1 VGFVSAMRHG
11 FSRARVRGRLADRVL
26 FALALIVAVCLGAGA
41 CSDIMAE
48 ARTLEEEGDLG
59 GAVALY
65 EKLLEE
71 EPENLP
77 ALSAAAVDLLL
88 LGRFDEALPLQERIV
103 ALDPDETQIRIELG
117 FNYLNHQGRPS
128 DAARV
133 LGEAVALEPGAKN
146 MTFLAQALIAAG
158 DPTEGERRLREAIEM
173 EPGYGHSYSILV
185 KLLESQGRTD
195 EAETIVEQGSLHGVT
210 VTDLR

>member
-1 VGFVSAMRHG
+1 MCRSGVAT
-11 FSRARVRGRLADRVL
+11 LAVL
-26 FALALIVAVCLGAGA
+26 AVCAVVSGCADTVG
-41 CSDIMAE
+41 E
-48 ARTLEEEGDLG
+48 AAKLENGGDLA

-65 EKLLEE
+65 KEVLED
-71 EPENLP
+71 EPNNVE
-77 ALSAAAVDLLL
+77 ALEGVAVDLMF
-88 LGRFDEALPLQERIV
+88 LGLHDEALVYQERLI
-103 ALDPDETQIRIELG
+103 ALDEGDMQTRIDLG
-117 FNYLNHQGRPS
+117 FNYLNRQDRPE

-133 LGEAVALEPGAKN
+133 LREAVEIERSAKN
-146 MTFLAQALIAAG
+146 LSFLAQALIAAG

>member
-1 VGFVSAMRHG
+1 MHG
-11 FSRARVRGRLADRVL
+11 FSRGKVRGRLAVRVL
-26 FALALIVAVCLGAGA
+26 LALALIVAVCLGVGA
-41 CSDIMAE
+41 CGDPLAE
-48 ARTLEEEGDLG
+48 AQDLEAEGDLN

-65 EKLLEE
+65 AKILEE

-77 ALSAAAVDLLL
+77 ALAAASVDLLL
-88 LGRFDEALPLQERIV
+88 LGRFDEALPLQERVV
-103 ALDPDETQIRIELG
+103 ALDPDEAQIRIELG